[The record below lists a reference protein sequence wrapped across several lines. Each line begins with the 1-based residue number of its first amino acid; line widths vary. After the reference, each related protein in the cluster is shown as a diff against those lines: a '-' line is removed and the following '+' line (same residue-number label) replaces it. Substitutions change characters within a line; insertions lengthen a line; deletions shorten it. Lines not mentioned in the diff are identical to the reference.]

1 MSGEGPHEETGF
13 SLQEIQELVREGQ
26 VARLA
31 EPSTVITALQ
41 ATGIDPKAQEAFIR
55 QLDAWV
61 SLATFAKW
69 LSAGLAIGS
78 ALFSVFLLSAM
89 TWDDLFAGS
98 SLWEFA
104 LIVFAL
110 AVFVASPLTIF
121 VVGRPLKGV
130 DEWAPTLSLPG
141 QEGGTGSSGGRT
153 NAAT

>member
-1 MSGEGPHEETGF
+1 MTPEGSHGESRGY
-13 SLQEIQELVREGQ
+13 SLQELQELARKGQVVVHEGQ
-26 VARLA
+26 VVHLA
-31 EPSTVITALQ
+31 DPSTVITALQ
-41 ATGIDPKAQEAFIR
+41 ATGVDPKAQDAFIR

-61 SLATFAKW
+61 SLAKFAKW

-78 ALFSVFLLSAM
+78 ALFSAFLVSAM
-89 TWDDLFAGS
+89 TWEDLFAGS

-121 VVGRPLKGV
+121 VIGRPLKGV

-141 QEGGTGSSGGRT
+141 QGSETGS
-153 NAAT
+153 